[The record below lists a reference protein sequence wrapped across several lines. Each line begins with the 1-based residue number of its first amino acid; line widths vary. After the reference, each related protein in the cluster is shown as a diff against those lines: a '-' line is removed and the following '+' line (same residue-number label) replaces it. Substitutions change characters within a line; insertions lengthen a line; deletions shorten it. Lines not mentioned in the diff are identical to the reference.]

1 MSVVILVHK
10 SVFDTRGV
18 IGMPEHQIELVDL
31 ATTTTR
37 PMNPVAFMRV
47 GYAHFQMIVE
57 EGGPVDF
64 IHLEV
69 NESYQK
75 LTGLEQVTGLRM
87 RNVLPGVTE
96 SNPEFIEKQRA
107 VVESGIPDQ
116 FEVYL
121 KALKKWYDISLYS
134 PQKGECVALFDDITE
149 HKNTQETL
157 RQSEDRFR
165 LLFENHSAVMILLD
179 PVTGI
184 IIKANHAA
192 AEFYGWSIEELQ
204 KMHIQQITSANPEE
218 VKSNMEKCRTLEQ
231 NRFLFKHMR
240 ADGSVRN
247 VEVFS
252 NQIHVAGK
260 DLLYS
265 IIHDVTERKH
275 SKEKSL
281 AVFVAKQNE
290 YTDAEKAIRQ
300 LDKQYQTL
308 IAASPDSII
317 TTDLNGVISS
327 ISDIGLEIFGA
338 SNKTDLTGLPFSTIV
353 YPGNVHVIEE
363 IFDVTLREG
372 LVQNKE
378 ILLKKKNNTVYSAE
392 ISAALIQDHNGAPS
406 SYMMI
411 IRDISQRKIIENEL
425 FHAKKLISL
434 GEMASGIAHEIYQP
448 INNIGLMVDK
458 MLLNAFK
465 NDWSCKTEI
474 KTTSEK
480 IFENIIRAQTIIDN
494 IRSFSSTDNN
504 YISSDVNINKS
515 IRNAL
520 LMVSEQCKH
529 RSIAL
534 DFKPEQERFPVTG
547 NIYKFEQVMF
557 NLVKNS
563 IDALEEKKQ
572 LNISPFEMKILIRSF
587 SVNNSVVISM
597 EDNGIGIGE
606 KDMEYIMHPFYTTK
620 ESGKGTG
627 LGLSISYGIIKEM
640 NGDIRIKSTPMRG
653 TSVIITLPKTV
664 KSA

>member
-1 MSVVILVHK
+1 MPTEP
-10 SVFDTRGV
+10 FDTRKI
-18 IGMPEHQIELVDL
+18 IGMSEQEETSGDDF
-31 ATTTTR
+31 TR
-37 PMNPVAFMRV
+37 TVNPVAFIRS
-47 GYAHFQMIVE
+47 GYAHCRMIVE
-57 EGGPVDF
+57 EGRSVDF
-64 IHLEV
+64 LYLEV
-69 NESYQK
+69 NQSYEK
-75 LTGLEQVTGLRM
+75 LIGHKSVIGLRM
-87 RNVLPGVTE
+87 TEVLSGIVEP
-96 SNPEFIEKQRA
+96 NHEFIEKHRR
-107 VVESGIPDQ
+107 VVESAISDQ
-116 FEVYL
+116 FEFFLTGVN
-121 KALKKWYDISLYS
+121 KWVEISLYS
-134 PQKGECVALFDDITE
+134 PQKGECVALFDDITDRKQTE
-149 HKNTQETL
+149 DTL
-157 RQSEDRFR
+157 RQSEERFR
-165 LLFENHSAVMILLD
+165 LLFENHSAIMILLD
-179 PVTGI
+179 PGTGEI
-184 IIKANHAA
+184 TDANHAA
-192 AEFYGWSIEELQ
+192 AEFYGWPIEELRR
-204 KMHIQQITSANPEE
+204 MRIQQITNITPDE
-218 VKSNMEKCRTLEQ
+218 VKSNLEQCRTSEQ
-231 NRFLFKHMR
+231 NRFLFRHSR
-240 ADGSVRN
+240 ADGSVRD

-252 NQIHVAGK
+252 NSLNIAGRE
-260 DLLYS
+260 LLYA
-265 IIHDVTERKH
+265 IIHDVTERKYA
-275 SKEKSL
+275 EERSL
-281 AVFVAKQNE
+281 AVFITKQNE
-290 YTDAEKAIRQ
+290 YNEAEKARRQ

-317 TTDLNGVISS
+317 TTHLNGVISS

-338 SNKTDLTGLPFSTIV
+338 SKKSDLTGLPFSTIV
-353 YPGNVHVIEE
+353 YPGNLQVIEE

-372 LVQNKE
+372 LVQNRE

-392 ISAALIQDHNGAPS
+392 ISAALIQDYNGAPL

-458 MLLNAFK
+458 MLMSASK
-465 NDWSCKTEI
+465 NDWSCKQEI

-529 RSIAL
+529 RSITL

-563 IDALEEKKQ
+563 MDALEEKKQ
-572 LNISPFEMKILIRSF
+572 LNIPPFEMKILIRSF
-587 SVNNSVVISM
+587 YVNNSVVVSV
-597 EDNGIGIGE
+597 EDNGIGISE
-606 KDMEYIMHPFYTTK
+606 KNMEYIMHPFYTTK

-640 NGDIRIKSTPMRG
+640 NGEIRIKSTPMGG
-653 TSVIITLPKTV
+653 TTIIITLPKTV
-664 KSA
+664 K

>member
-1 MSVVILVHK
+1 MPTEPFDIREIFGMS
-10 SVFDTRGV
+10 
-18 IGMPEHQIELVDL
+18 EHEEVSG
-31 ATTTTR
+31 TGTTR
-37 PMNPVAFMRV
+37 VVNPVAFMRS
-47 GYAHFQMIVE
+47 GYAHCRMIAE
-57 EGGPVDF
+57 EERPVDF
-64 IHLEV
+64 LYLEV
-69 NESYQK
+69 NNSF
-75 LTGLEQVTGLRM
+75 EQLIARKNVKGIRM
-87 RNVLPGVTE
+87 TEVLPGIAE
-96 SNPEFIEKQRA
+96 SNPEFIEKHRM
-107 VVESGIPDQ
+107 VVESGVSDQ
-116 FEVYL
+116 FELFL
-121 KALKKWYDISLYS
+121 KGVNKWLEISLYS
-134 PQKGECVALFDDITE
+134 PQRGECVALLDDITDRKRTE
-149 HKNTQETL
+149 EML
-157 RQSEDRFR
+157 MQSEERFR
-165 LLFENHSAVMILLD
+165 LLFENHSAIMLLLEPD
-179 PVTGI
+179 TGNI
-184 IIKANHAA
+184 TDANHSA
-192 AEFYGWSIEELQ
+192 AEFYGWPIEELRR
-204 KMHIQQITSANPEE
+204 MRIQQIINITPDE
-218 VKSNMEKCRTLEQ
+218 VKSNLEQCRISEQ
-231 NRFLFKHMR
+231 NRFLSRHRR
-240 ADGSVRN
+240 ADGSVRD

-252 NQIHVAGK
+252 NCINIAGRE
-260 DLLYS
+260 LLYS
-265 IIHDVTERKH
+265 IIHDVTERKYA
-275 SKEKSL
+275 EERSL
-281 AVFVAKQNE
+281 AVFITKQNE
-290 YTDAEKAIRQ
+290 YNEAEKARRQ

-317 TTDLNGVISS
+317 TTHLSGVISS

-338 SNKTDLTGLPFSTIV
+338 SKKSDLTGLPFATIV
-353 YPGNVHVIEE
+353 YPGNLQVIEE

-372 LVQNKE
+372 LVQNRE

-392 ISAALIQDHNGAPS
+392 ISAALIQDYNGAPL

-458 MLLNAFK
+458 MLMSASK
-465 NDWSCKTEI
+465 NDWSCKQEI

-529 RSIAL
+529 RSITL

-563 IDALEEKKQ
+563 MDALEEKKQ
-572 LNISPFEMKILIRSF
+572 LNILPFEMKILIRSF
-587 SVNNSVVISM
+587 YVNNSVVVSV
-597 EDNGIGIGE
+597 EDNGIGISE
-606 KDMEYIMHPFYTTK
+606 KNMEYIMHPFYTTK
-620 ESGKGTG
+620 EPGKGTG

-640 NGDIRIKSTPMRG
+640 NGEIRIKSTPMGG
-653 TSVIITLPKTV
+653 TTIIITLPKTV
-664 KSA
+664 K